1 MKDDQFMGKIGGT
14 LSSVIPQ
21 KLREAIGLTAEVN
34 TLFVWK
40 TMLVMEVRIIAAD
53 AVRVIERFGSDQ
65 RSEFLRAL
73 LDLFQGGALSAS
85 LNHTL
90 ALIIGERLQDRL
102 GPTIMEKMDERGLR
116 VEVFAAPM
124 KNRPSFC
131 LPSSRRPP
139 TRRSDL

>member
-90 ALIIGERLQDRL
+90 ALIIGEKLQDRL
-102 GPTIMEKMDERGLR
+102 GPTIQEKMDERGLR
-116 VEVFAAPM
+116 VEVF
-124 KNRPSFC
+124 C
-131 LPSSRRPP
+131 
-139 TRRSDL
+139 RSDEEQAEFLLTFLKETANSKK

>member
-116 VEVFAAPM
+116 VEVF
-124 KNRPSFC
+124 C
-131 LPSSRRPP
+131 
-139 TRRSDL
+139 RSDEEQAEFLLTFLKETANSKK

>member
-90 ALIIGERLQDRL
+90 ALIIGEKLQDRL
-102 GPTIMEKMDERGLR
+102 GPTIQEKMDERGLR
-116 VEVFAAPM
+116 VEVF
-124 KNRPSFC
+124 C
-131 LPSSRRPP
+131 
-139 TRRSDL
+139 RSDEEQAEFLLTFLKETTHSKK

>member
-73 LDLFQGGALSAS
+73 LDLFQGGALSAP

-90 ALIIGERLQDRL
+90 ALIIGEKLQDRL
-102 GPTIMEKMDERGLR
+102 GPTIQEKMDERGLR
-116 VEVFAAPM
+116 VEVF
-124 KNRPSFC
+124 C
-131 LPSSRRPP
+131 
-139 TRRSDL
+139 RSDEEQAEFLLTFLKETANSKK